1 MATFQGFNII
11 GVDRNKYPVIMDDQ
25 ILYDRIYL
33 ILKPIDGCADVE
45 AQKVWKHSFRYM
57 VEDWEQRSDF
67 NLYKT
72 TIETYP
78 QLEFVAQDNY
88 EFFICAYGLPLKP
101 LLDTVSLIQ
110 ALVNFSNQ
118 KCIYE
123 IESIKG
129 HRQHIDQFNSGRF
142 SDVIR
147 L

>member
-57 VEDWEQRSDF
+57 VEIGNNARTLTF
-67 NLYKT
+67 IKT

-88 EFFICAYGLPLKP
+88 
-101 LLDTVSLIQ
+101 LI
-110 ALVNFSNQ
+110 
-118 KCIYE
+118 
-123 IESIKG
+123 
-129 HRQHIDQFNSGRF
+129 H
-142 SDVIR
+142 
-147 L
+147 